1 MQEIVVDNFTGGG
14 GHPLRPDKVS
24 DAGVIR
30 RNHLCVDDLGRRATA
45 MKCKVC
51 ESRCRW
57 GERYLELMEIPYE
70 KQGRSAAGEMLN
82 EDPTL
87 TLKQR
92 FARMRIGRIAG
103 GYEK

>member
-1 MQEIVVDNFTGGG
+1 MKHPPIGG
-14 GHPLRPDKVS
+14 GHPLRPDKVT
-24 DAGVIR
+24 DVEVIR
-30 RNHLCVDDLGRRATA
+30 RNHLCVDDRGRRATA

-57 GERYLELMEIPYE
+57 GERYLELMAIPYE
-70 KQGRSAAGEMLN
+70 KQGRSTAGEMLN

-92 FARMRIGRIAG
+92 FTRMRIGKIAG